1 METMV
6 SAVEGCVSVLCGMG
20 VTGLFSLNYSRS
32 TTGAIS
38 RGMFFRGILF
48 FLGSITSICR
58 EAILRSRKS
67 AVGRRNTGV
76 TVNFFTAGELT
87 DFAATAGLIAN
98 LDLMISV
105 VTSTAHLAAAMGKPS
120 WRLNRYDT

>member
-1 METMV
+1 M
-6 SAVEGCVSVLCGMG
+6 A
-20 VTGLFSLNYSRS
+20 VTGLIRLNYSRS

-38 RGMFFRGILF
+38 RWIFFCGILI
-48 FLGSITSICR
+48 LQGSITSICR
-58 EAILRSRKS
+58 KVIRQSLKS
-67 AVGRRNTGV
+67 AVGRGNTCV
-76 TVNFFTAGELT
+76 TVNLFNAGELT